1 MLEDTIIAVSTPP
14 GFGGLGV
21 VRLSGPEALAVACS
35 FFRPKSKG
43 KRAYEDRRLVLGEIF
58 DPASGEIVDEAFL
71 AYFKG
76 PRSYTGED
84 VVELSCHGSPAVLE
98 QTVALGLRSGA
109 RRAGPGEFTLRA
121 YLNGRLDIIQAEA
134 VNALVM
140 SVSAAQARPAA
151 RQVMGSLS
159 GRFKRM
165 KESLLSLAARVEAG
179 LEFPEEDLRVSSA
192 AHSRDVARNIR
203 EVESLIS
210 SYDTGR
216 AVTQGVTLAIAG
228 RKNVGKSTLFNA
240 LLEQDR
246 ALVSPYP
253 GTTRDFLRERLV
265 LDGFLFNLVDM
276 AGLGGARHP
285 VERLG
290 IARGLRIA
298 EAADGLLFLLDASR
312 ELSRE
317 DISLLTRLAGRK
329 TIIVLNKIDLPKR
342 IDPAPA
348 ARLMKSA
355 PVVEVS
361 ALKGTN
367 IEDLKRE
374 VLRRFG
380 PRVAGGEDLILH
392 ARQRDIL
399 VAVRDSLVRA
409 AELLRAGH
417 SEELCAEEVRHAL
430 ELIGR
435 LTGEVR
441 ADEVMKSVFS
451 RFCVGK

>member
-21 VRLSGPEALAVACS
+21 VRLSGPEALAVACG
-35 FFRPKSKG
+35 FFRPKSRG
-43 KRAYEDRRLVLGEIF
+43 KRAYEDRRLVFGEIF
-58 DPASGEIVDEAFL
+58 DPASGEVVDEAFL
-71 AYFKG
+71 SYFKK

-98 QTVALGLRSGA
+98 QVVALGLRFGA

-121 YLNGRLDIIQAEA
+121 YVNGRLDIIQAEA
-134 VNALVM
+134 VNDLVM
-140 SVSAAQARPAA
+140 SVSAAQARPAV

-159 GRFKRM
+159 ARFKRM
-165 KESLLSLAARVEAG
+165 KERLLGLAARVEAG
-179 LEFPEEDLRVSSA
+179 LEFPEEDLRL
-192 AHSRDVARNIR
+192 SRAGHVRVVARITR

-216 AVTQGVTLAIAG
+216 AVSEGVTLAIVG

-285 VERLG
+285 VEKLG
-290 IARGLRIA
+290 IERGLRIA
-298 EAADGLLFLLDASR
+298 EAADGLLLLLDASR
-312 ELSRE
+312 ELGRE
-317 DISLLTRLAGRK
+317 DIRLLKRLAGRK
-329 TIIVLNKIDLPKR
+329 VIIVLNKIDLPKK
-342 IDPAPA
+342 INPTSP
-348 ARLMKSA
+348 ARLMSGA

-361 ALKGTN
+361 ALKGKN
-367 IEDLKRE
+367 IEGLKRE
-374 VLRRFG
+374 VLLHFG

-399 VAVRDSLVRA
+399 VEVRESLVRA
-409 AELLRAGH
+409 AELLLAGH
-417 SEELCAEEVRHAL
+417 SDELCAEEVRHAL

-441 ADEVMKSVFS
+441 ADDVMKNVFS

>member
-1 MLEDTIIAVSTPP
+1 
-14 GFGGLGV
+14 V
-21 VRLSGPEALAVACS
+21 VRLSGPEALAVAGR
-35 FFRPKSKG
+35 FFRPKSRR

-58 DPASGEIVDEAFL
+58 DPEGGEVVDEAFL

-98 QTVALGLRSGA
+98 QTVALGRRFGA

-134 VNALVM
+134 VNDLIM
-140 SVSAAQARPAA
+140 SVSAAQARPAV
-151 RQVMGSLS
+151 RQVMGIMSA
-159 GRFKRM
+159 RFRRM
-165 KESLLSLAARVEAG
+165 KESLLRLAAGVEAC
-179 LEFPEEDLRVSSA
+179 LEFPDDGLRLSSA
-192 AHSRDVARNIR
+192 GHGRAIARNIR

-216 AVTQGVTLAIAG
+216 AVTEGVTLAMAG

-265 LDGFLFNLVDM
+265 LNGFLFNLVDM

-290 IARGLRIA
+290 IERGLSIA
-298 EAADGLLFLLDASR
+298 ETADGLLFLLDASR
-312 ELSRE
+312 ELGRE
-317 DISLLTRLAGRK
+317 DIRLLKRLAGKK
-329 TIIVLNKIDLPKR
+329 TILVLNKIDLPKR
-342 IDPAPA
+342 MDSA
-348 ARLMKSA
+348 AAAGLMSGA

-361 ALKGTN
+361 ALEGTN
-367 IEDLKRE
+367 IEGLKQE
-374 VLRRFG
+374 ILRSFG
-380 PRVAGGEDLILH
+380 PRAAAGEDLILH

-399 VAVRDSLVRA
+399 VEVRDALLKA

-417 SEELCAEEVRHAL
+417 SEELCAEEVRRAL

-435 LTGEVR
+435 LTGEIR
-441 ADEVMKSVFS
+441 ADDVMRRVFS

>member
-1 MLEDTIIAVSTPP
+1 
-14 GFGGLGV
+14 
-21 VRLSGPEALAVACS
+21 
-35 FFRPKSKG
+35 
-43 KRAYEDRRLVLGEIF
+43 
-58 DPASGEIVDEAFL
+58 
-71 AYFKG
+71 
-76 PRSYTGED
+76 
-84 VVELSCHGSPAVLE
+84 
-98 QTVALGLRSGA
+98 VALGLRFGA

-134 VNALVM
+134 VNDLIM
-140 SVSAAQARPAA
+140 SVSAAQARPAV
-151 RQVMGSLS
+151 RQVMGRLS
-159 GRFKRM
+159 ARFRRM
-165 KESLLSLAARVEAG
+165 KENLLRLAAGVEAG
-179 LEFPEEDLRVSSA
+179 LEFPDDGLRLSSA
-192 AHSRDVARNIR
+192 GHVRAIARNIR

-216 AVTQGVTLAIAG
+216 AVTEGVTLAIAG

-265 LDGFLFNLVDM
+265 LNGFLFNLVDM

-290 IARGLRIA
+290 IERGLRIV
-298 EAADGLLFLLDASR
+298 ETADGLLFLLDASR
-312 ELSRE
+312 KLGRE
-317 DISLLTRLAGRK
+317 DLRLLKRLAGKK

-342 IDPAPA
+342 MDPAA
-348 ARLMKSA
+348 AAGLMNGA

-367 IEDLKRE
+367 IEGLKRE
-374 VLRRFG
+374 ILRSFG
-380 PRVAGGEDLILH
+380 PRAADGEDLILH

-399 VAVRDSLVRA
+399 VEVRDSLLKA
-409 AELLRAGH
+409 AELLRTGH
-417 SEELCAEEVRHAL
+417 SEELCAEEVRRAL

-435 LTGEVR
+435 LTGEIR
-441 ADEVMKSVFS
+441 ADDVMKSVFS